1 MSRAPRNNLSRHPA
15 RVRMRVYSLHYDG
28 KTAAEINADP
38 LVASS
43 VAKTGYRLHGNTLT
57 AAFAGQEYKAFV
69 RARETTLRETAADQI
84 TQDAIAEAGALA
96 SVTDVAR
103 YELAKA
109 VRQMIAHAD
118 DVAEVERL
126 TRSLAAI
133 TRDEAARLRAENEEL
148 KARIA
153 ELEVAHAARGRAMT
167 PQTLAEV
174 EEKIKLL

>member
-1 MSRAPRNNLSRHPA
+1 MRAQRNNLTRHPA

-28 KTAAEINADP
+28 RTAAEINADP
-38 LVASS
+38 LVAES
-43 VAKTGYRLHGNTLT
+43 VRKTGFRLHGNTLT
-57 AAFAGQEYKAFV
+57 RAFAGAEYKAFV

-109 VRQMIAHAD
+109 VRQMIANAAD
-118 DVAEVERL
+118 VGEVERL

-133 TRDEAARLRAENEEL
+133 TRDETARLRAENEEL

-153 ELEVAHAARGRAMT
+153 ELEVGSRAGSAGLS
-167 PQTLAEV
+167 PETLQEV
-174 EEKIKLL
+174 EEKVKLM